1 VLALF
6 VFTRHQVWRIERLY
20 PPRGE
25 WVDIDGSRLH
35 VVHHPGPD
43 DPDLPPI
50 LFIHGASG
58 NLCDPMTAFLDTLD
72 GRAELLFVDRPG
84 HGWSDRGGGA
94 HHHPDGQARA
104 IAALLDRKK
113 IDRAIV
119 VGHSFGGAVA
129 LSMALEAPDKVA
141 GLLLLSA
148 ASHPWP
154 GGIDWHYTVTAT
166 PVVGH
171 LFAALI
177 AMPAGLQRMGGA
189 ARRVFLPNAMP
200 HGYLRRAATALVLR
214 PKAFRDNAIDVSNL
228 FDHVVRTARRV
239 FLPNAMPHGYL
250 RRAAT
255 ALVLRPKAFRD
266 NAIDVSNLFDH
277 VVRTARR
284 VFLPN
289 AMPHGYLRRAA
300 TALVLRP
307 KAFRDNAIDVSNLF
321 DHVVRTAPRYVV
333 ITAPTVVITGNRDD
347 VVSPDIH
354 SVALARDIPEAQLLR
369 IKGVGHK
376 PDFGATELCVAALEK
391 LSGQP
396 VDLAAMAAQLEQRL
410 TAADQATGD
419 EKPARGKAD
428 SADQIPVMPSD
439 PM

>member
-200 HGYLRRAATALVLR
+200 
-214 PKAFRDNAIDVSNL
+214 P
-228 FDHVVRTARRV
+228 
-239 FLPNAMPHGYL
+239 
-250 RRAAT
+250 
-255 ALVLRPKAFRD
+255 
-266 NAIDVSNLFDH
+266 
-277 VVRTARR
+277 
-284 VFLPN
+284 
-289 AMPHGYLRRAA
+289 GYLRRAA